1 MNARGR
7 RARDGSR
14 RYNSVV
20 VGDCDVLG
28 VVLEAVRVTV
38 LLKDRIQKDGLVSNT
53 NESLLVSRS
62 ARIEWFLVV
71 RHGRADD
78 RAPRSIRNIIMV
90 SKYT

>member
-14 RYNSVV
+14 WYNSVV

-28 VVLEAVRVTV
+28 AVLEAVTVAV
-38 LLKDRIQKDGLVSNT
+38 LLKDLTQKDGLVSNT
-53 NESLLVSRS
+53 NESVLVSRS
-62 ARIEWFLVV
+62 ARIEWLLIF

-78 RAPRSIRNIIMV
+78 RAPRSIRNIIV
-90 SKYT
+90 NNHK